1 MELNVSEEE
10 LLRLLNRAS
19 TDTRIIAD
27 GRSGLS
33 IANEALA
40 TIYIHN
46 FKATRSLVESS
57 KKIERLTIGLV
68 VFTVVLII
76 ITIPDFLRFF
86 QS

>member
-10 LLRLLNRAS
+10 LQRLLNKAS
-19 TDTRIIAD
+19 TDTKIIAD

-40 TIYIHN
+40 TILIHN

-57 KKIERLTIGLV
+57 KKMEWLTIVLGVL
-68 VFTVVLII
+68 TVVLII
-76 ITIPDFLRFF
+76 ITIPDFLRILR
-86 QS
+86 S